1 MAALDNKHMA
11 LAPWADE
18 EDVEEDVKK
27 RSVTPDAMGA
37 KVWGVGFRVYKRPT
51 PDVKMRDLMG
61 LREGGMPPP
70 PFPLPFFLPFL
81 RPAAIHPRTFPPTLP
96 PPPQQTLCI
105 PFDQPDLPAGTL
117 CFASGKPA
125 KNWALWGRSY

>member
-1 MAALDNKHMA
+1 MKALDNKHMA

-37 KVWGVGFRVYKRPT
+37 K
-51 PDVKMRDLMG
+51 
-61 LREGGMPPP
+61 
-70 PFPLPFFLPFL
+70 
-81 RPAAIHPRTFPPTLP
+81 
-96 PPPQQTLCI
+96 TLCI
-105 PFDQPDLPAGTL
+105 PFEQPELPAGTL